1 MAGKKNEQK
10 KGEVIRY
17 IMSGKNVTQATAYFG
32 YKSDESIYRILRMFK
47 PEVVD
52 YANEHTLAETLE
64 HFAVYDLTEKWL
76 NDNEIICYKITS
88 EDILNEYRKGV
99 SISEIAESY
108 NLTETEIRTEIVA
121 AHIPIREDEEETDK
135 GEGFITIEENATD
148 IGYNVLSPDTT
159 IRKGDIVWV
168 RNAKNSVNR
177 TPEQKSNP
185 RPAIVVSPNF
195 VLTNNNNNNI
205 AVIYGTTK
213 INESSPLDL
222 VVNSYYTG
230 KETQYIMDKIDTIAR
245 RDILPPQ
252 KGSFVHLNISDM
264 KRLDEALLR
273 FFCSDTYADNS
284 VIDFSDD
291 EISDL
296 VIKLFNKGL
305 NRVDIYDVLEQTAY
319 FAPKALIQSV
329 LDKNGYGGIKQI
341 ETKNEVSDVFTKSI
355 GYDAEDENVEE
366 ITEVDI
372 ELIEAKAKLSVYES
386 IFSKVSSISV

>member
-17 IMSGKNVTQATAYFG
+17 IMSGKNVTQATSYFG

-121 AHIPIREDEEETDK
+121 AHIPIREDEEDVDN
-135 GEGFITIEENATD
+135 GEGFITIEDNATD
-148 IGYNVLSPDTT
+148 IGTNSIPATYPL
-159 IRKGDIVWV
+159 RFGDVVWV
-168 RNAKNSVNR
+168 RNAKNTFGDFSLGN
-177 TPEQKSNP
+177 SA
-185 RPAIVVSPNF
+185 RPAIVLSNDTYLKSNLSLNAGITVVFGSAQIYKDSDF
-195 VLTNNNNNNI
+195 ALILSEGYLGKAGEYQLNNI
-205 AVIYGTTK
+205 RTVRKQNIIFSKYGK
-213 INESSPLDL
+213 QFP
-222 VVNSYYTG
+222 
-230 KETQYIMDKIDTIAR
+230 
-245 RDILPPQ
+245 
-252 KGSFVHLNISDM
+252 HLNKDDLERLKEKICNFFNIE
-264 KRLDEALLR
+264 KRKLLP
-273 FFCSDTYADNS
+273 DVEEVEN
-284 VIDFSDD
+284 
-291 EISDL
+291 L
-296 VIKLFNKGL
+296 VIRLFNKGL

-329 LDKNGYGGIKQI
+329 LDKNGYEGIKQI
-341 ETKNEVSDVFTKSI
+341 ETKNEVSDVFTKPI